1 MLMPKVRM
9 LVTGGFAAL
18 SMFVLSSPVLA
29 QNQTFKLG
37 IVTFMSGP
45 GAESFGVP
53 AWDAAQML
61 GAALNQG
68 GQLPAPYD
76 KVGFGGT
83 KIELAVI
90 DESGGTTKQVQEL
103 RNAYDRDGFDAIIGY
118 ISSSNCL
125 AAAPVAEELKKL
137 LLLYDCGTPRIF
149 EDNQYRYV
157 FRATSHATMDNVA
170 LIRYLAKRKI
180 KFDEIAGINPDYA
193 YGRDNW
199 KDFQQSA
206 AKLNPNTKAKV
217 DLWPKLGAGQYG
229 TEISTL
235 LQSNPQIIHTSLW
248 GGDLQAFVLQAAPR
262 NLFKGRYVAI
272 TAADHV
278 FQPLGNR
285 MPDGV
290 IFGARGANGLFAEKS
305 PTNDWLVAAYAKKD
319 AGGFPHQSYYRMTQS
334 MLGLKL
340 AVEKAMAA
348 NGGKK
353 PTAEQIS
360 DALTG
365 LEWDAPSGRIKMA
378 LGNGHQAIQSNA
390 VGVTKFDQAK
400 KRMTVVD
407 VERFSAECVNPPA
420 KVKSEEWIAQGF
432 PGAKCN

>member
-1 MLMPKVRM
+1 MPEARM
-9 LVTGGFAAL
+9 LLKSAFAAL
-18 SMFVLSSPVLA
+18 SLFTFASPVLA
-29 QNQTFKLG
+29 ENQSFKLG

-53 AWDAAQML
+53 AWEAAQML
-61 GAALNQG
+61 SAALNEG

-76 KVGFGGT
+76 KAGFGGMT
-83 KIELAVI
+83 IELSVI
-90 DESGGTTKQVQEL
+90 DENGGTTKQVQEL
-103 RNAYDRDGFDAIIGY
+103 RNGYERDGLDAVIGY

-137 LLLYDCGTPRIF
+137 LILYDCGTPRIF
-149 EDNQYRYV
+149 EDGSYRYV
-157 FRATSHATMDNVA
+157 FRTTAHATMDNVA
-170 LIRYLAKRKI
+170 LARYLAKRKI
-180 KFDEIAGINPDYA
+180 KFDDIASINPDYA

-206 AKLNPNTKAKV
+206 AALNPNAKSKLE
-217 DLWPKLGAGQYG
+217 LWPKLGAGQYG
-229 TEISTL
+229 TEISAL
-235 LQSNPQIIHTSLW
+235 LQANPQVIHTSLW

-262 NLFKGRYVAI
+262 NLFKNRHVVI

-285 MPDGV
+285 MPNKV
-290 IFGARGANGLFAEKS
+290 IFGARGSNGLFAETI
-305 PTNDWLVAAYAKKD
+305 PTNDWLVAAYEKKHP
-319 AGGFPHQSYYRMTQS
+319 GGFPAQSYYRMTQS
-334 MLGLKL
+334 ILGLKL
-340 AVEKAMAA
+340 AVEKAMAL

-353 PTAEQIS
+353 PTAEQIA

-390 VGVTKFDQAK
+390 IGVTKWDPAS
-400 KRMTVVD
+400 KRMQVVD
-407 VERFSAECVNPPA
+407 VERFDAECVNPPA
-420 KVKSEEWIAQGF
+420 NIKAEEWIAQGF